1 MKHQRLFR
9 YWMTCETEYI
19 PEDIFDTIN
28 EQLEDYIQTYSIKNI
43 EKDLS
48 DKLKNITISK
58 NISETT
64 LVFSFKGEKNVLVAL
79 HIGDIEFE
87 TDYQKQVVFP
97 ECIKNYIIYYF
108 ILTYNEY
115 ILDKCQAHYINM
127 DEDYKR

>member
-87 TDYQKQVVFP
+87 TDYQKRSLQNQL
-97 ECIKNYIIYYF
+97 I
-108 ILTYNEY
+108 
-115 ILDKCQAHYINM
+115 
-127 DEDYKR
+127 